1 VRLAVLAV
9 GRLKS
14 GPERELVER
23 YRQRA
28 EGIGRSLGFSGPDL
42 VDWAESRARREE
54 ERRREEA
61 DQLLSRAGSFALV
74 AFDERGRSISSETFA
89 QRVAAWRDA
98 GRPGLACVIGGPD
111 GLDPRVRDRAD
122 LILSFGAL
130 TLPHQI
136 VRALVVE
143 QLYRALTILA
153 GHPYHRAGS
162 DPS

>member
-28 EGIGRSLGFSGPDL
+28 EGLGRSLGFSGPDL
-42 VDWAESRARREE
+42 VEWAESRARREE

-61 DQLLSRAGSFALV
+61 DQLLSRAGSFTLV
-74 AFDERGRSISSETFA
+74 ALDERGRSISSEAFA

-111 GLDPRVRDRAD
+111 GLDQRVRDRAE
-122 LILSFGAL
+122 LVLSFGAL
-130 TLPHQI
+130 TIPHQI

-143 QLYRALTILA
+143 QIYRALTILA

-162 DPS
+162 ENS

>member
-28 EGIGRSLGFSGPDL
+28 EGLGRSLGFSGPDL
-42 VDWAESRARREE
+42 VEWAESRARREE

-61 DQLLSRAGSFALV
+61 DQLLSRAGSFVLV
-74 AFDERGRSISSETFA
+74 AFDERGRSISSEAFA
-89 QRVAAWRDA
+89 QRVAAGRDA

-111 GLDPRVRDRAD
+111 GLDQRARDRAE
-122 LILSFGAL
+122 LVLSFGAL
-130 TLPHQI
+130 TIPHQI

-143 QLYRALTILA
+143 QIYRALTILA

-162 DPS
+162 ENS